1 MKAVLVGD
9 LSRKLAALKFGH
21 YITRPKGFNP
31 VIHCANLAN
40 VAFLRIHFC
49 DSRCRSSCSIACRPA
64 LPTKLSLFFLG
75 RPILIPTEIKYI
87 LIVYPNLISTCEF
100 RAIHLHYVRNVI
112 LYRPT
117 GLVYIV
123 ELVYVPFNDNQVLKE
138 IIYMI
143 MIFVRSV
150 GGSSIRNANITDERD
165 SEFVQELQSLGV
177 NRNVALVIT
186 FLKDQNERY
195 FKDIEIATDLKQQ
208 KVSVAMQTL
217 RERGWLKEHDIEGI
231 RRGRRF
237 RIYALQATIGELI
250 NYYEAEKSMEAAMT
264 SEAIQRL
271 KELSTQKEISPS

>member
-1 MKAVLVGD
+1 
-9 LSRKLAALKFGH
+9 
-21 YITRPKGFNP
+21 
-31 VIHCANLAN
+31 
-40 VAFLRIHFC
+40 
-49 DSRCRSSCSIACRPA
+49 
-64 LPTKLSLFFLG
+64 
-75 RPILIPTEIKYI
+75 
-87 LIVYPNLISTCEF
+87 
-100 RAIHLHYVRNVI
+100 
-112 LYRPT
+112 
-117 GLVYIV
+117 
-123 ELVYVPFNDNQVLKE
+123 
-138 IIYMI
+138 

-217 RERGWLKEHDIEGI
+217 RERGWLKEHDIEGN

-237 RIYALQATIGELI
+237 RIYALQATIDEIL
-250 NYYEAEKSMEAAMT
+250 NHYEAEKIRESARF

-271 KELSTQKEISPS
+271 KDLRSA